1 MLIITKFSHMTDIEL
16 VRLAFIE
23 AKTDMERELMKR
35 LARAINEIAEQEE
48 TIEQMELDFEEVP
61 LQ

>member
-1 MLIITKFSHMTDIEL
+1 MIITKYSHMTDNEL
-16 VRLAFIE
+16 VRVAFID

-35 LARAINEIAEQEE
+35 LARAINEIAEHEE

>member
-1 MLIITKFSHMTDIEL
+1 MIITKYSYMTDNEL
-16 VRLAFIE
+16 VRVAFID

-35 LARAINEIAEQEE
+35 LARAINEIAEHEE

>member
-1 MLIITKFSHMTDIEL
+1 MIITKYSHMTDNEL
-16 VRLAFIE
+16 VRVAFID

-35 LARAINEIAEQEE
+35 LARAISEIAEHEE